1 MAVDGLVEAVSA
13 GAAMFATT
21 KVRGRIDSRMRLIAA
36 GVGLTLLVVSLAEV
50 RFPTK
55 VRAEAAA
62 TAPLRVA
69 TFQADITPPKG
80 APLCYG
86 WITPATTVDDPL
98 TARGVILLGAGD
110 PIVLCA
116 LDWIGVG
123 NTGYSEYRA
132 ALAAAARTTPDRVA
146 LHCLHQHDAPG
157 CDFATEAHLAAVGAS
172 GISFDPRFAREALE
186 RIAGAIKDAIPKARA
201 ISHLGYGEAPVVGVA
216 CNRRILGADGQV
228 AVIRWSASKEAA
240 AISAPE
246 GTIDP
251 LVRNVSLWDG
261 DTPVVSLTYY
271 TTHPQSYYA
280 RGGVSCDFPG
290 LARELRELDLPE
302 VAHVH
307 FNGASGN
314 VTAGKYNDGETYMRN
329 ELARRLALG
338 MKQAWANTRKTPLT
352 AGDVAWRVVPVH
364 LPPAA
369 HLDNARLKATLANDK
384 ATPRDRIFAAR
395 HLAWKER
402 CDARVPV
409 ELSALWL
416 GGTRLIHMPGEL
428 FVEYQLAA
436 KTLAG
441 GPPVC
446 MAAYG
451 EYGCGYIGTQVAYSQ
466 GGYETSPGASLV
478 APEVEGVLIEGMR
491 TLLK

>member
-1 MAVDGLVEAVSA
+1 MNG
-13 GAAMFATT
+13 
-21 KVRGRIDSRMRLIAA
+21 SR
-36 GVGLTLLVVSLAEV
+36 EV
-50 RFPTK
+50 RTRVGGWSCRLLAGLLLLSSP
-55 VRAEAAA
+55 ALAQQAHS
-62 TAPLRVA
+62 APLRVA
-69 TFQADITPPKG
+69 TFQTDITPPKG
-80 APLCYG
+80 SPLCYG

-98 TARGVILLGAGD
+98 SARGLVLLGAD
-110 PIVLCA
+110 RPIVLCA

-132 ALAAAARTTPDRVA
+132 ALATAAGTTPDRVA

-157 CDFATEAHLAAVGAS
+157 CDFATEAHLAAFGAS
-172 GISFDPRFAREALE
+172 GISFDPRFARQAMH
-186 RIAGAIKDAIPKARA
+186 RIATAIQESLPKARA
-201 ISHLGYGEAPVVGVA
+201 VTHLGYGEAPVVGVA
-216 CNRRILGADGQV
+216 SNRRILGADGKV
-228 AVIRWSASKEAA
+228 AVIRWSASKDSA

-261 DTPVVSLTYY
+261 DTPLVSLTYY

-280 RGGVSCDFPG
+280 KGGVSCDFPG
-290 LARELRELDLPE
+290 ISREMREQDLPG
-302 VAHVH
+302 VAHIH

-314 VTAGKYNDGETYMRN
+314 VTAGKYNDGETYMRT

-352 AGDVAWRVVPVH
+352 THEVKWRVVPVH

-369 HLDNARLKATLANDK
+369 HLDNARLKSTLAD
-384 ATPRDRIFAAR
+384 ATATSRDRIFAAR

-428 FVEYQLAA
+428 FIEYQLAA
-436 KTLAG
+436 QTLSG
-441 GPPVC
+441 GAPVC

-451 EYGCGYIGTQVAYSQ
+451 EYGCGYIGTKIAYSQ

-478 APEVEGVLIEGMR
+478 APEVEAVLMDGMR
-491 TLLK
+491 ELLK